1 MSDAVDQPDELPAV
15 EESAAPPRRKGK
27 LLLLLVLVVLLVI
40 GGGGA
45 AWWLLGSSTASAETR
60 KEPALDQRG
69 LVKFEPF
76 LVNLAD
82 EGGNRFLKANL
93 QLVVPSEEVAQHIH
107 EKPVVLS
114 HLRSAILE
122 LLTLQSATALVT
134 PEGKDALKTAIKARV
149 GQHLSKDQQVM
160 DVLFAEFVVQF

>member
-1 MSDAVDQPDELPAV
+1 MSDAAEHAQELPVVDEPAR
-15 EESAAPPRRKGK
+15 PRRKGK
-27 LLLLLVLVVLLVI
+27 LLLLVLVVLLLA

-45 AWWLLGSSTASAETR
+45 AWWLLGSGTASAETR
-60 KEPALDQRG
+60 KEPALELRG

-93 QLVVPSEEVAQHIH
+93 QLVVPSEEIALHIQ

-114 HLRSAILE
+114 QLRSTILE

-134 PEGKDALKTAIKARV
+134 PEGKDALKAAIKTRV
-149 GQHLSKDQQVM
+149 GKHLSKDQQVM